1 MSRHRNIRNLDYSD
15 YLYDD
20 DYEDDYDDYEDDYDE
35 NEEDDD
41 YYDDEDNYDD
51 YDEVAVKPG
60 KNNNKG
66 TAGATKKFEKLNVKD
81 NKKVYTLDQFQ
92 EMSKNKSVSTPPP
105 VNKNNNNQGSSKP
118 KVISLNVSSSTEL
131 KSEASDSKESI
142 NSQTK
147 NSGETKKQNIPKSGK
162 LQDIDVLMKNDTN
175 QSGKERLNLIVVGHV
190 DAGKSTLMG
199 HLLTLL
205 GDVNERTIQKYQR
218 DAEKIGKGSFAYAW
232 VLDETEEERDR
243 GVTMNVA
250 ITKFETEKR
259 EIFLLDSPGHKDFIT
274 HMITGAF
281 QADAAILVVNAKT
294 GDFETGFDSGGQTRE
309 HTLLIR
315 SLGIQQIIVA
325 VNKLDTM
332 NWSKDRFD
340 EIKNRLI
347 GFLTSTAGFSK
358 NNISFIPCSGL
369 IGENLVKREN
379 EDLCSWYNDNT
390 LIQQIDSLET
400 VVLNNEIIKKPF
412 RMAISDFY
420 NGGFG
425 GANITVNGRIES
437 GSIQIGENVLLTPS
451 NEYAQVKSIMVNFNP
466 VKYAITG
473 DNVSVG
479 ITGPDILQLNSKS
492 FISSY
497 LNPVPYSRRF
507 QCKIILFDIDIPIT
521 IGYPAILHHQHITE
535 QMHFSK
541 LIRAFNKNGTVA
553 KEKPKCLTKNYASAI
568 VQIKLAN
575 PICAE
580 TFAEN
585 KNLGR
590 FVIRSEGKTIA
601 AGVILKIKM
610 KGDRK
615 SKKSSK

>member
-1 MSRHRNIRNLDYSD
+1 
-15 YLYDD
+15 
-20 DYEDDYDDYEDDYDE
+20 
-35 NEEDDD
+35 
-41 YYDDEDNYDD
+41 
-51 YDEVAVKPG
+51 
-60 KNNNKG
+60 
-66 TAGATKKFEKLNVKD
+66 
-81 NKKVYTLDQFQ
+81 
-92 EMSKNKSVSTPPP
+92 
-105 VNKNNNNQGSSKP
+105 
-118 KVISLNVSSSTEL
+118 
-131 KSEASDSKESI
+131 
-142 NSQTK
+142 
-147 NSGETKKQNIPKSGK
+147 
-162 LQDIDVLMKNDTN
+162 MKNDN
-175 QSGKERLNLIVVGHV
+175 KQSGKDRLNLIVVGHV

-294 GDFETGFDSGGQTRE
+294 GDFETGFDAGGQTRE

-315 SLGIQQIIVA
+315 SLGIQQLIVA
-325 VNKLDTM
+325 VNKLDIM
-332 NWSKDRFD
+332 NWSMKRFE

-358 NNISFIPCSGL
+358 DNISFIPCSGL
-369 IGENLVKREN
+369 TGENLVKRESEALN
-379 EDLCSWYNDNT
+379 SWYSGNS
-390 LIQQIDSLET
+390 LIEQIDSLET
-400 VVLNNEIIKKPF
+400 VTINKEIIKKPF
-412 RMAISDFY
+412 RMAISDY
-420 NGGFG
+420 YSGGFG

-437 GSIQIGENVLLTPS
+437 GSLQIGQNVLLTPS
-451 NEYAQVKSIMVNFNP
+451 NEYAQVKSIMVNFEP

-479 ITGPDILQLNSKS
+479 IVGPDILQLSSKS
-492 FISSY
+492 FLSCY
-497 LNPVPYSRRF
+497 LNPVPYSKRF

-521 IGYPAILHHQHITE
+521 IGFPAIIHHQHITE
-535 QMHFSK
+535 QMHFTK

-568 VQIKLAN
+568 VQIKLSS

-601 AGVILKIKM
+601 AGIILNIKK
-610 KGDRK
+610 KGERK
-615 SKKSSK
+615 SKK

>member
-1 MSRHRNIRNLDYSD
+1 MSRHRNFRNIDYND

-20 DYEDDYDDYEDDYDE
+20 DYEDEYDDYDDYDE
-35 NEEDDD
+35 NEDDD
-41 YYDDEDNYDD
+41 YYDDEDDYDD
-51 YDEVAVKPG
+51 YDEVAVKPAKG
-60 KNNNKG
+60 AKN
-66 TAGATKKFEKLNVKD
+66 TTKKMEKLSVKD

-92 EMSKNKSVSTPPP
+92 EMSKNKTVSTPPP
-105 VNKNNNNQGSSKP
+105 AKKNNNNQTSSKP
-118 KVISLNVSSSTEL
+118 KVISLNVSSSTEI
-131 KSEASDSKESI
+131 KNEVTESKESV
-142 NSQTK
+142 NSQIK
-147 NSGETKKQNIPKSGK
+147 SPGETKRQNIPKSGK
-162 LQDIDVLMKNDTN
+162 LQDIETLMKNDNNKTE
-175 QSGKERLNLIVVGHV
+175 KERLNLIVVGHV

-294 GDFETGFDSGGQTRE
+294 GDFETGFDAGGQTRE

-315 SLGIQQIIVA
+315 SLGIQQLIVA
-325 VNKLDTM
+325 VNKLDTI

-347 GFLTSTAGFSK
+347 GFLTSTVGFSK
-358 NNISFIPCSGL
+358 DNISFIPCSGL
-369 IGENLVKREN
+369 VGENLVKREN
-379 EDLCSWYNDNT
+379 KDLCAWYKDNT
-390 LIQQIDSLET
+390 LIQQIDTLDVAE
-400 VVLNNEIIKKPF
+400 LNKDIIKKPF

-420 NGGFG
+420 SGGFS
-425 GANITVNGRIES
+425 GANVTVNGRIES

-473 DNVSVG
+473 DNVTIG
-479 ITGPDILQLNSKS
+479 INGPDILQLGTKS
-492 FISSY
+492 FLSSY
-497 LNPVPYSRRF
+497 QDPVPYSRQF
-507 QCKIILFDIDIPIT
+507 ELKIILFDIDVPIT
-521 IGYPAILHHQHITE
+521 IGFPAIIHHQYITE
-535 QMHFSK
+535 QMNFSR

-568 VQIKLAN
+568 VRIKLAN

-580 TFAEN
+580 TFADN

-590 FVIRSEGKTIA
+590 VVIRSEGKTIA
-601 AGVILKIKM
+601 AGVILKIK
-610 KGDRK
+610 
-615 SKKSSK
+615 KK